1 MSMNPLSRFAS
12 IAVAAVV
19 VAMLPAQAA
28 TASDLRV
35 RVGVLKFGT
44 VNWELDAI
52 RAHRL
57 AEREGIDLQV
67 VELGSKRA
75 TSVALQGGGA
85 DVIVTDCIWVSRQR
99 AEGRD
104 YAFVLYSLA
113 VGGLMVRPDAGVT
126 DVIVTDWIW
135 VSRQRAEGRDYAFVP
150 YSLAVGGLMV
160 RPDAGVTELGDL
172 RGRKVGVAGGPV
184 DKSWLLLRAYAKRA
198 GVDLSESVE
207 PTFGAPPLLNELI
220 KRGELPAV
228 LNFWH
233 YNARLEAAGMQA
245 LVTVSEILPALGV
258 ERPIPLLGWVFDHA
272 WADEHREALHGF
284 LRASYAAK
292 HMLLESDEEW
302 TRLASR
308 MKVSDPTTAAA
319 LRDAWRAGV
328 PRSFDAADREAAA
341 RTFAILAREGGAEFV
356 GSSGALAP
364 GTFWTGF
371 DPAQWQR

>member
-1 MSMNPLSRFAS
+1 MSTHPPSRF
-12 IAVAAVV
+12 ILLVAAVLIV
-19 VAMLPAQAA
+19 LPAQIA
-28 TASDLRV
+28 TASDHRV

-52 RAHRL
+52 MAHRF

-75 TSVALQGGGA
+75 TSVALQGGA
-85 DVIVTDCIWVSRQR
+85 
-99 AEGRD
+99 A
-104 YAFVLYSLA
+104 
-113 VGGLMVRPDAGVT
+113 

-160 RPDAGVTELGDL
+160 RPDARLGELADL
-172 RGRKVGVAGGPV
+172 RGRKVGIAGGPV
-184 DKSWLLLRAYAKRA
+184 DKSWLLLQAYAKRA
-198 GVDLSESVE
+198 GLDLSGSVE

-233 YNARLEAAGMQA
+233 YNARLEALGMQE
-245 LVTVSEILPALGV
+245 LVTVGEILPALGIK
-258 ERPIPLLGWVFDHA
+258 RPIPLLGWVFDRA
-272 WADEHREALHGF
+272 WADGHREALHGF

-292 HMLLESDEEW
+292 HLLLESDEEW
-302 TRLASR
+302 TRLAPR
-308 MKVSDPTTAAA
+308 MKVSDPATAAA

-328 PRSFDAADREAAA
+328 PRSFGAEDREAAA
-341 RTFAILAREGGAEFV
+341 RTFAILAHEGGAELV
-356 GSSGALAP
+356 GSSNALTP
-364 GTFWTGF
+364 GTFWTEF
-371 DPAQWQR
+371 DPARWQR